1 MALKYVMMVLVQDAK
16 MTVLDPMTILHVQQ
30 EPHRQRACVTVCL
43 VTFHHLHSVF
53 LNVTMVWFM
62 EMKYVMM
69 ELFKDAR
76 MTVQDQTQDLLVL
89 EEMIQ
94 PQAIVLATWSMLS
107 LQGRLVLV
115 ALAGLRLGQ
124 CANQAVE
131 MERRWALRLATM
143 AIWEDASQTAW
154 E

>member
-1 MALKYVMMVLVQDAK
+1 LLDILFKALL
-16 MTVLDPMTILHVQQ
+16 TI
-30 EPHRQRACVTVCL
+30 A
-43 VTFHHLHSVF
+43 F
-53 LNVTMVWFM
+53 LNVTMGWFM
-62 EMKYVMM
+62 ALKYVMM

-76 MTVQDQTQDLLVL
+76 MTVQDQTQGLLVL
-89 EEMIQ
+89 EEMLQ
-94 PQAIVLATWSMLS
+94 PQAIVLASWSMLS

-131 MERRWALRLATM
+131 MERRWALRLVTM